1 MSKVKVSDYFSHED
15 LVRIT
20 DAVAGAESKTS
31 AEIVPYIVERSDD
44 YEEALWRA
52 GGLVSSLVLGTFG
65 VLSAFTGVWLPF
77 GLPTTVAIVLLSG
90 AVTMLKVRWIPF
102 LRRMFAGKE
111 LMTLRV
117 AQRAREAFLSEEV
130 FRTRER
136 TGILLF
142 ISLLEHEVIVL
153 ADTGIARRVAGD
165 RWNGVVDCVLRG
177 VRSGA
182 PADGVIDAVRTM
194 AHLLEEHGLVHSI
207 DDRNELPDRPRGQ
220 KDQP

>member
-1 MSKVKVSDYFSHED
+1 MSKVKVSDYFSPED

-20 DAVAGAESKTS
+20 DAVAEAEGKTS

-77 GLPTTVAIVLLSG
+77 GLPTVVAIVLLSG
-90 AVTMLKVRWIPF
+90 AITMLKVRWLPL

-117 AQRAREAFLSEEV
+117 TRMAKEAFLTEEV
-130 FRTRER
+130 FRTKER

-142 ISLLEHEVIVL
+142 ISLLEHEVVVL
-153 ADTGIARRVAGD
+153 TDTGIATRVAGD
-165 RWNGVVDCVLRG
+165 RWNSVVDCVLRG

-194 AHLLEEHGLVHSI
+194 ARLLEEHGLVQSMN
-207 DDRNELPDRPRGQ
+207 DRNELPDRPRGQ
-220 KDQP
+220 Q